1 MAFLDAFATSKPTRH
16 SRGRKRRKDLVA
28 GGYLPCMQLDACQCY
43 SALASRDRR
52 FDGVFFTGVTST
64 GIYCRPVCPSR
75 RPKSGNCRFFFSP
88 AGAEAAGFR
97 PCLRCR
103 PERAPGL
110 APTSDA
116 GRVAAWAVEQIRSG
130 TVLAPGSMQP
140 LAARA
145 AQSPR
150 HFRRLVRSTLG
161 VSPMQ
166 LVQTTRLLIA
176 KHLLTDTRVPIAEV
190 AIASGFGSP
199 RRLQA
204 TLQARYGLSP
214 SQLRRR
220 HGTTTGSGLMFTL
233 EYREPLDW
241 PKLITFLAGRA
252 IPGVEVV
259 EGLTYART
267 WRAGSRGVPGWFRIH
282 PAPGEGR
289 LTVECAE
296 TLTPHLATLIAIVRR
311 LFDMDARPDII
322 TGPLAADPILAPSV
336 RASPGLRVPGCTDGF
351 ELAWRAVLGQQVS
364 VAAAR
369 TLAGR
374 VVSTFGE
381 PAITPIA
388 GLTHVTPDAARMADA
403 APKHFAALGL
413 TSARATCLSELAT
426 RASRGELPTSP
437 TPDPA
442 AAIATLCECPGIG
455 DWTAQYIAM
464 RALRWPDAFPV
475 GDLILRRTLAD
486 AGATTPKAALAHADR
501 WRPWRAY
508 AAMHAWNLLSLEPA
522 QQAPTRRSP
531 RGSHKENP

>member
-1 MAFLDAFATSKPTRH
+1 
-16 SRGRKRRKDLVA
+16 
-28 GGYLPCMQLDACQCY
+28 MQLDAHQCY
-43 SALASRDRR
+43 AALAARDRR

-75 RPKSGNCRFFFSP
+75 TPTSRNCRFFASP
-88 AGAEAAGFR
+88 AAAEAASFR

-130 TVLAPGSMQP
+130 TQLSPGSIEP

-150 HFRRLVRSTLG
+150 HFRRLVRTTLG

-176 KHLLTDTRVPIAEV
+176 KHLLTDTRIPIADI
-190 AIASGFGSP
+190 AFASGFGSP

-204 TLQARYGLSP
+204 TLQARYGISP
-214 SQLRRR
+214 SQLRRG
-220 HGTTTGSGLMFTL
+220 HGTPTGSGLMFTL

-241 PKLITFLAGRA
+241 SKLITFLAGRA
-252 IPGVEVV
+252 IPGVELVD
-259 EGLTYART
+259 GLTYART
-267 WRAGSRGVPGWFRIH
+267 WRAGPKAMPGWFRIT
-282 PAPGEGR
+282 PAPGAGR
-289 LTVECAE
+289 LTFECAE
-296 TLTPHLATLIAIVRR
+296 TLTPHIAALIAIIRR
-311 LFDMDARPDII
+311 LFDLDARPDVIASS
-322 TGPLAADPILAPSV
+322 LAADPILAPSV
-336 RASPGLRVPGCTDGF
+336 LASPGLRVPGCTDGF

-369 TLAGR
+369 TLSGR
-374 VVSTFGE
+374 VVASFGE
-381 PAITPIA
+381 PTTTPIA
-388 GLTHVTPDAARMADA
+388 GLTHITPDTTRMASA
-403 APKHFAALGL
+403 SPKHFSTLGL
-413 TSARATCLSELAT
+413 TSARAACLAELAR
-426 RASRGELPTSP
+426 RAARGELPTSP
-437 TPDPA
+437 PPDPA
-442 AAIATLCECPGIG
+442 AAIAVLCECPGIG

-475 GDLILRRTLAD
+475 GDLILRRKLAD
-486 AGATTPKAALAHADR
+486 SGATTPKAALAHAER

-508 AAMHAWNLLSLEPA
+508 AAMHAWNLLSLEATPTSPA
-522 QQAPTRRSP
+522 TKPRTKPSRTSTRKP
-531 RGSHKENP
+531 RTETP